1 MFELIS
7 DDLISRDSNHVHTVF
22 PFKDPKSSKLI
33 YTYLD
38 DYVQDRYSREY
49 ALFCSHQRYAE
60 QHLTFGKLEYKNY
73 LISTTVTFNK
83 YPKVVIFFPGYR
95 DIQKLKRSLERMIY
109 NIWTNITTGKC
120 ADLPIGIPRLFT
132 NPEKWKKI
140 YDYLHI
146 MSDDYKI
153 RIRAFDNNPIQKL
166 NLILEKG
173 IFTDPNGEIDYD
185 ILD

>member
-1 MFELIS
+1 MFKLIS
-7 DDLISRDSNHVHTVF
+7 DDLISQDFNYVHTVI
-22 PFKDPKSSKLI
+22 PFKDPKSPKLI

-60 QHLTFGKLEYKNY
+60 QHLTYAKLEYRNY
-73 LISTTVTFNK
+73 LISTNITFNK
-83 YPKVVIFFPGYR
+83 YPKIVAFFPGYR
-95 DIQKLKRSLERMIY
+95 YTGKLKKSLEAMIY
-109 NIWTNITTGKC
+109 NLWTNITTKKC
-120 ADLPIGIPRLFT
+120 ADLPICIPRLFT
-132 NPEKWKKI
+132 DPSGWENI
-140 YDYLHI
+140 CHYLSE
-146 MSDDYKI
+146 MSNDYKI
-153 RIRAFDNNPIQKL
+153 EIRALDNNPIQKL